1 MKHLLFPARIL
12 GIAAVSLLVA
22 DPALAGAPIPGP
34 VLGAGAPALAVI
46 AGAYWLIRRRR
57 SR

>member
-1 MKHLLFPARIL
+1 MNHVATAGRIL
-12 GIAAVSLLVA
+12 AIAVVSMLVA
-22 DPALAGAPIPGP
+22 DPAFAGLAVPGP